1 MSNGS
6 PIFVHT
12 NLLKDNNMAVSETA
26 FSNIRNMMHVEKTSG
41 NLSLVGDAEVNDQGW
56 VTTFNGNVNSTDG
69 SFSNFSYQEMNADQ
83 VSRSYNGSKSI
94 EPLAWDLVESVVTD
108 IKVKFPAV
116 N

>member
-1 MSNGS
+1 
-6 PIFVHT
+6 
-12 NLLKDNNMAVSETA
+12 MAVSETA

-56 VTTFNGNVNSTDG
+56 VTTFNGNVNSADG

-94 EPLAWDLVESVVTD
+94 EALAWDLVDSVVTD